1 MEFFADLEG
10 SQQVPPVRTSAS
22 GEATFRV
29 NGANRQISFRLTM
42 RNIQRVFAAHIH
54 LGRPGQN
61 GPIVAPML
69 MVTPSMSLNLGQV
82 MGTISQG
89 ELTGPLQGRTLN
101 DLIDEM
107 EAGNTYVNAHTEQN
121 PDGEIRGQIR
131 RTDRD

>member
-22 GEATFRV
+22 GQATFQF
-29 NGANRQISFRLTM
+29 NGTSRQITYRLTL
-42 RNIQRVFAAHIH
+42 RNIHRIFAAHIH

-61 GPIVAPML
+61 GPIIAPML
-69 MVTPSMSLNLGQV
+69 NVSPSISLSQGQV
-82 MGTISQG
+82 MGTITQSD
-89 ELTGPLQGRTLN
+89 LTGPLEGQTIE

-121 PDGEIRGQIR
+121 PNGEIRGQIR
-131 RTDRD
+131 RTDR

>member
-10 SQQVPPVRTSAS
+10 SQQVPPLRTSAS
-22 GEATFRV
+22 GKATFQS
-29 NGANRQISFRLTM
+29 NGTSRQITYRLTL

-61 GPIVAPML
+61 GPIIAPML
-69 MVTPSMSLNLGQV
+69 NVTPSISLSQGQV
-82 MGTISQG
+82 MGTITQSD
-89 ELTGPLQGRTLN
+89 LTGPLEGQTIE

-121 PDGEIRGQIR
+121 PNGEIRGQIR
-131 RTDRD
+131 RTDR